1 VSAAPSYPP
10 RQLPLPL
17 PHAESFDP
25 ADLLEDASNREAL
38 AWLERPEGWP
48 GGRLALAGPPATG
61 KTHMLRG
68 LAARR
73 GWPVLDGTRLR
84 GLPEVPAPSAAA
96 GGAGLAVDDADC
108 AAEETALL
116 HLLNICAE
124 RRQPLIL
131 AGREPPA
138 RWPVALPDLRSRLR
152 ATTVA
157 AVRPPEDALL
167 AALLRKHFADRQL
180 RLDPALAAWLLPR
193 LPREAAA
200 VAEAAARLD
209 RAALAGGG
217 RVTRALAALAMRG
230 MPGFGAGGDD
240 DTVATGEDASTLAPR
255 LL

>member
-1 VSAAPSYPP
+1 MNAAPSYPP

-73 GWPVLDGTRLR
+73 GWPVLDGMGLR
-84 GLPEVPAPSAAA
+84 GLPELPPDAA
-96 GGAGLAVDDADC
+96 GVAVDDADC
-108 AAEETALL
+108 APEERALL

-124 RRQPLIL
+124 RRQPLLL

-157 AVRPPEDALL
+157 VVRPPEDALL

-230 MPGFGAGGDD
+230 MPGFGAGDD
-240 DTVATGEDASTLAPR
+240 DDMVAEGADASTQAPR

>member
-1 VSAAPSYPP
+1 MNGILFPH

-25 ADLLEDASNREAL
+25 ADLLEDASNRDAL
-38 AWLERPEGWP
+38 AWLERPERWP

-68 LAARR
+68 LSARR

-84 GLPEVPAPSAAA
+84 GLPDVPVAGAP
-96 GGAGLAVDDADC
+96 GEGLAVDDADC

-124 RRQPLIL
+124 RRQPLLL
-131 AGREPPA
+131 AGREPPS

-152 ATTVA
+152 ATAVA
-157 AVRPPEDALL
+157 EVRPPEDALL

-200 VAEAAARLD
+200 VAEAVARLD
-209 RAALAGGG
+209 RAALAVGG
-217 RVTRALAALAMRG
+217 RVTRSLACLAMRG
-230 MPGFGAGGDD
+230 MAGFGAGGDD
-240 DTVATGEDASTLAPR
+240 DTVAPGEDASTPAPR

>member
-1 VSAAPSYPP
+1 MSAAAFPP

-17 PHAESFDP
+17 PYAESFDP

-38 AWLERPEGWP
+38 AWLRQPEQWP
-48 GGRLALAGPPATG
+48 NGRLALAGPPATG

-84 GLPEVPAPSAAA
+84 GLPDVPPGA
-96 GGAGLAVDDADC
+96 AGLAVDDADC
-108 AAEETALL
+108 APEETALL

-124 RRQPLIL
+124 RRQPLLL

-152 ATTVA
+152 ATMAA
-157 AVRPPEDALL
+157 AVKPPEDALL

-217 RVTRALAALAMRG
+217 RVTRPLACLAMRG
-230 MPGFGAGGDD
+230 MPGFGAGEDD
-240 DTVATGEDASTLAPR
+240 DAVAPGEEASEEASTPAPR

>member
-1 VSAAPSYPP
+1 MSGAAFPP

-17 PHAESFDP
+17 PYAESHDP
-25 ADLLEDASNREAL
+25 ADLLEDASNLEAL
-38 AWLERPEGWP
+38 AWLRQPEQWP
-48 GGRLALAGPPATG
+48 NNRLALAGPPATG
-61 KTHMLRG
+61 KTHMLHG
-68 LAARR
+68 LAVRR
-73 GWPVLDGTRLR
+73 GWPVLDGTGLR
-84 GLPEVPAPSAAA
+84 GLPEVPAGGA
-96 GGAGLAVDDADC
+96 GAGLAVDDADC
-108 AAEETALL
+108 APEETALL

-124 RRQPLIL
+124 RGRPLLL

-152 ATTVA
+152 ATAVA

-217 RVTRALAALAMRG
+217 GVTRTLAALAMRG
-230 MPGFGAGGDD
+230 MPGFGGDD
-240 DTVATGEDASTLAPR
+240 DGIVATGEAASTSAR

>member
-1 VSAAPSYPP
+1 MTGAAAFPP

-17 PHAESFDP
+17 PHTESHDP

-38 AWLERPEGWP
+38 AWLRRPEGWP
-48 GGRLALAGPPATG
+48 NGRLALAGPPATG

-68 LAARR
+68 FAAER
-73 GWPVLDGTRLR
+73 GWPVLDGAAAAR
-84 GLPEVPAPSAAA
+84 PAGGAAA
-96 GGAGLAVDDADC
+96 GAAGLALDDADC
-108 AAEETALL
+108 APDEAALL

-124 RRQPLIL
+124 RRQALLL

-152 ATTVA
+152 ATAVA
-157 AVRPPEDALL
+157 TVRPPEDALL

-209 RAALAGGG
+209 RAALASGG
-217 RVTRALAALAMRG
+217 RVTRSLAAVVLRG
-230 MPGFGAGGDD
+230 TPGFGSAGAADD
-240 DTVATGEDASTLAPR
+240 DGIVATGEAASTSPR

>member
-1 VSAAPSYPP
+1 MTGAAAFPP

-17 PHAESFDP
+17 PHTESHDP
-25 ADLLEDASNREAL
+25 ADLLEDPSNREAL
-38 AWLERPEGWP
+38 AWLSRPEGWP
-48 GGRLALAGPPATG
+48 NGRLALAGPPATG

-68 LAARR
+68 FAAGR
-73 GWPVLDGTRLR
+73 GWPVLDGAALR
-84 GLPEVPAPSAAA
+84 GLPEVPPVAVAA
-96 GGAGLAVDDADC
+96 GLTLDDADC
-108 AAEETALL
+108 APDEAALL

-124 RRQPLIL
+124 RRQGLLL

-152 ATTVA
+152 AMTVA

-217 RVTRALAALAMRG
+217 RVTRSLAALALRG
-230 MPGFGAGGDD
+230 TPGFGGEDD
-240 DTVATGEDASTLAPR
+240 DGNVATEVAASTYPR

>member
-1 VSAAPSYPP
+1 VKAVRTPP

-17 PHAESFDP
+17 PHAQSYDP
-25 ADLLEDASNREAL
+25 ADVLDDASNREAL
-38 AWLERPEGWP
+38 AWLARPEQWP
-48 GGRLALAGPPATG
+48 NRRLALAGPPATG

-68 LAARR
+68 LAAGR
-73 GWPVLDGTRLR
+73 GWAVLDAADLR
-84 GLPEVPAPSAAA
+84 GLPDVPGDA
-96 GGAGLAVDDADC
+96 AGLALDDADC
-108 AAEETALL
+108 AAEERALL

-124 RRQPLIL
+124 RRQPLLL

-152 ATTVA
+152 ATAVA

-180 RLDPALAAWLLPR
+180 ALDPALAAWLLPR

-200 VAEAAARLD
+200 VAEAVARLD
-209 RAALAGGG
+209 RAALAFGGKP
-217 RVTRALAALAMRG
+217 TRSLAGAALRG
-230 MPGFGAGGDD
+230 LEGFGGDD
-240 DTVATGEDASTLAPR
+240 PAAAPGSDASTPGPA

>member
-1 VSAAPSYPP
+1 MSGAAFPP

-17 PHAESFDP
+17 PHAESHDP

-38 AWLERPEGWP
+38 AWLRRPAEWP
-48 GGRLALAGPPATG
+48 NGRLALAGPPATG
-61 KTHMLRG
+61 KTHMLHG

-73 GWPVLDGTRLR
+73 GWPVVDGAGLR
-84 GLPEVPAPSAAA
+84 GLPEVPEDGAA
-96 GGAGLAVDDADC
+96 GAGLAVDDADC
-108 AAEETALL
+108 APEETALL

-124 RRQPLIL
+124 RGLPLLL

-152 ATTVA
+152 ATAVA

-193 LPREAAA
+193 LAREAAA

-217 RVTRALAALAMRG
+217 GVTRTLAALAMRG
-230 MPGFGAGGDD
+230 MPGFGDGGEDD
-240 DTVATGEDASTLAPR
+240 GIVATGGAASTSPR

>member
-1 VSAAPSYPP
+1 VSGARPFPP

-17 PHAESFDP
+17 PHAESHDP

-38 AWLERPEGWP
+38 AWLGRPERWP
-48 GGRLALAGPPATG
+48 NGRLALAGPPATG

-68 LAARR
+68 LAAAR
-73 GWPVLDGTRLR
+73 GWPALDGARLR
-84 GLPEVPAPSAAA
+84 GLPEVPVAGAA
-96 GGAGLAVDDADC
+96 GAGLALDDADC
-108 AAEETALL
+108 APEEEALL

-124 RRQPLIL
+124 RRQPLLL

-152 ATTVA
+152 ATAVA

-217 RVTRALAALAMRG
+217 RVTRGLASLAMRG
-230 MPGFGAGGDD
+230 MPGFGDGEDD
-240 DTVATGEDASTLAPR
+240 GTVAPEEDASASPR

>member
-1 VSAAPSYPP
+1 MSAGPFPP

-17 PHAESFDP
+17 PHAESHDP

-38 AWLERPEGWP
+38 AWLERPERWP
-48 GGRLALAGPPATG
+48 GGRLALSGPPATG

-84 GLPEVPAPSAAA
+84 GLPDAPAGAA
-96 GGAGLAVDDADC
+96 GFALDDADC
-108 AAEETALL
+108 APEETALL

-124 RRQPLIL
+124 RRQPLLL

-152 ATTVA
+152 ATAVA
-157 AVRPPEDALL
+157 EVRPPEEALL

-200 VAEAAARLD
+200 VAEPAARLD
-209 RAALAGGG
+209 RAALARGGG
-217 RVTRALAALAMRG
+217 RLTRTLAWLAMRG
-230 MPGFGAGGDD
+230 MPGFGAGEDD
-240 DTVATGEDASTLAPR
+240 DAVPPGEEASTPAPR

>member
-1 VSAAPSYPP
+1 MTAGGPLPP

-17 PHAESFDP
+17 PHAESHDP

-38 AWLERPEGWP
+38 AWLREPGRWP
-48 GGRLALAGPPATG
+48 NNRLALAGPPATG

-68 LAARR
+68 LAAGR
-73 GWPVLDGTRLR
+73 GWPVLDGARLR
-84 GLPEVPAPSAAA
+84 GLPEVPAAGAA
-96 GGAGLAVDDADC
+96 GVGLALDDADC
-108 AAEETALL
+108 APEETALL
-116 HLLNICAE
+116 HLVNICAE
-124 RRQPLIL
+124 RGRPLLL

-152 ATTVA
+152 ATAVA

-217 RVTRALAALAMRG
+217 RVTRALASLALRDA
-230 MPGFGAGGDD
+230 PGFGGGGDD
-240 DTVATGEDASTLAPR
+240 DAVASGEGASTPPR

>member
-1 VSAAPSYPP
+1 MSGASHPP

-17 PHAESFDP
+17 PHAESHDP
-25 ADLLEDASNREAL
+25 ADLLEDESNREAL
-38 AWLERPEGWP
+38 AWLRRPEQWP
-48 GGRLALAGPPATG
+48 NRRLALAGPPATG

-68 LAARR
+68 LAAAR

-84 GLPEVPAPSAAA
+84 GLPDVPEA
-96 GGAGLAVDDADC
+96 GVARTGLAVDDADC
-108 AAEETALL
+108 APEETALL
-116 HLLNICAE
+116 HLVNICAE
-124 RRQPLIL
+124 RGQPLLL

-152 ATTVA
+152 ATAVA

-200 VAEAAARLD
+200 VAEAASRLD
-209 RAALAGGG
+209 RAALAGGAK
-217 RVTRALAALAMRG
+217 VTRSLAALVLRG
-230 MPGFGAGGDD
+230 TPGFGDGADGEAI
-240 DTVATGEDASTLAPR
+240 VAAEEPASTSPR

>member
-1 VSAAPSYPP
+1 VFPP

-38 AWLERPEGWP
+38 AWLERPERWP

-73 GWPVLDGTRLR
+73 GWPVLDGVRLR
-84 GLPEVPAPSAAA
+84 GLPEVPVARAA
-96 GGAGLAVDDADC
+96 GDGLAVDDADC
-108 AAEETALL
+108 APEEAALL
-116 HLLNICAE
+116 HLVNICAE
-124 RRQPLIL
+124 RRQPLL
-131 AGREPPA
+131 MAGREPPA

-152 ATTVA
+152 ATAVA

-217 RVTRALAALAMRG
+217 RVTRGLASLAMRD
-230 MPGFGAGGDD
+230 MPGFGAGEDD
-240 DTVATGEDASTLAPR
+240 EESAAAGEDASTPAPR